1 MNPRYLIK
9 RATYALATVFVAVSL
24 SFFLIRMLPGGP
36 ETYIKN
42 KLMQS
47 QTSMSVEQINHL
59 AAAYTNVHPDQ
70 PLYMQYLNYMTSA
83 LHGDFGT
90 SVWFG
95 EPVSQ
100 VIWRAMPWTLFLST
114 ITLFLGLTIGVV
126 VGGLMAYKEGGKFD
140 LGMTTYALIS
150 GSIPYYVLAIMFVYV
165 FGFMWGIFPTSG
177 AYESGLEPGFTLPF
191 MTSVAY
197 HAVLPVLSLVLVGF
211 GGTALGLRSNAISEL
226 GSDYIRAARI
236 RALPQHRI
244 ALRYVARNAILPMYT
259 GIMMGIASIFG
270 GSIILEQIFGYQGI
284 GYILFKATMSR
295 DYPLMMGAFI
305 LVTVA
310 TVIGI
315 FIADVTY
322 GLVDPRIE
330 AGGEGRESY

>member
-1 MNPRYLIK
+1 MNSRYLVK
-9 RATYALATVFVAVSL
+9 RAIYALATIYVAVTL

-36 ETYIKN
+36 ATYIKN

-47 QTSMSVEQINHL
+47 QTEMSVEEINNL
-59 AAAYTNVHPDQ
+59 AAAYTNVYPDQ
-70 PLYMQYLNYMTSA
+70 PLYVQYADYMISAMQ
-83 LHGDFGT
+83 GDFGT
-90 SVWFG
+90 SVWFS

-114 ITLFLGLTIGVV
+114 VTLFLGLTIGIV
-126 VGGLMAYKEGGKFD
+126 VGGVMAYNEGGKFD
-140 LGMTTYALIS
+140 IGMTTYTLIS
-150 GSIPYYVLAIMFVYV
+150 GSVPYYVLAILLVYV
-165 FGFMWGIFPTSG
+165 LGFMWGLFPTSG
-177 AYESGLEPGFTLPF
+177 AYASGIEPGFNLPF

-197 HAVLPVLSLVLVGF
+197 HAVLPVMSMVLVTF

-226 GSDYIRAARI
+226 GSDYIRAAQI

-284 GYILFKATMSR
+284 GYILFKATMTK
-295 DYPLMMGAFI
+295 DYPLMMGSFI

>member
-1 MNPRYLIK
+1 MNLRYLVK
-9 RATYALATVFVAVSL
+9 RATYALATVYLAVSL

-59 AAAYTNVHPDQ
+59 AAAYTNVYPDQ
-70 PLYMQYLNYMTSA
+70 PLYVQYINYMTSA

-95 EPVSQ
+95 EPVSH

-114 ITLFLGLTIGVV
+114 VTLFLGLTIGVV

-140 LGMTTYALIS
+140 VGVTSYTLIA
-150 GSIPYYVLAIMFVYV
+150 GSIPYYMLAIVLVYV
-165 FGFMWGIFPTSG
+165 LGFMWGIFPTNG
-177 AYESGLEPGFTLPF
+177 AYASGLEPGFNIPF
-191 MTSVAY
+191 MKSVVY
-197 HAVLPVLSLVLVGF
+197 HAVLPVLSMVFVSF

-284 GYILFKATMSR
+284 GYIMFKATMSR
-295 DYPLMMGAFI
+295 DYPLMMGSFI

-310 TVIGI
+310 TVTGI
-315 FIADVTY
+315 FIADITY
-322 GLVDPRIE
+322 GMVDPRIE
-330 AGGEGRESY
+330 TGGEGRESY

>member
-1 MNPRYLIK
+1 
-9 RATYALATVFVAVSL
+9 
-24 SFFLIRMLPGGP
+24 
-36 ETYIKN
+36 
-42 KLMQS
+42 
-47 QTSMSVEQINHL
+47 
-59 AAAYTNVHPDQ
+59 
-70 PLYMQYLNYMTSA
+70 
-83 LHGDFGT
+83 
-90 SVWFG
+90 
-95 EPVSQ
+95 
-100 VIWRAMPWTLFLST
+100 
-114 ITLFLGLTIGVV
+114 
-126 VGGLMAYKEGGKFD
+126 
-140 LGMTTYALIS
+140 MTTYTLVS
-150 GSIPYYVLAIMFVYV
+150 GSIPYYVLAILLVYV

-177 AYESGLEPGFTLPF
+177 AYGPGVEPGFNIPF
-191 MTSVAY
+191 MTNVAY
-197 HAVLPVLSLVLVGF
+197 HAFLPVMSMVLVTF
-211 GGTALGLRSNAISEL
+211 GGTSLGLRSNAISEL

-284 GYILFKATMSR
+284 GYILFKATMSK
-295 DYPLMMGAFI
+295 DYPLMMGSFI

-330 AGGEGRESY
+330 AGGEDRESY